1 MTKDNNNG
9 DQNKL
14 QGKIAELGDNVF
26 THGTKNTSNK
36 FDEIVEE
43 IAHYCGKTL
52 GTDMRNLIL
61 GKGKP
66 PVEPAEPKGE
76 GKQPPSEFQ
85 MKKWDKD
92 YSQYPKDNKE
102 YKEKAGKV
110 FCKPTRTN
118 ELSHED

>member
-36 FDEIVEE
+36 FDKIVEE
-43 IAHYCGKTL
+43 IADYCGKIL

-61 GKGKP
+61 GTKTW
-66 PVEPAEPKGE
+66 
-76 GKQPPSEFQ
+76 S
-85 MKKWDKD
+85 
-92 YSQYPKDNKE
+92 
-102 YKEKAGKV
+102 
-110 FCKPTRTN
+110 
-118 ELSHED
+118 